1 MTPMRR
7 SQNWLP
13 YVFNDLF
20 DNDWMIKANSTAP
33 AINVIESDKDYRVE
47 VAAPGMTKNDFN
59 IKIDENNNLVVSMEK
74 KEEKNEDKK
83 DGRYLRREFSYS
95 KFQQTM
101 VLPDNVEKDKIE
113 AKVENGVLSISI
125 PKRTEEE
132 AKMAEKVIEIK
143 GMMCGHCEAHVKKAL
158 EALEGVASAEASHE
172 KGTAVVQLSGS
183 VDDAALKMA
192 VEEEGYEVT
201 GIR

>member
-1 MTPMRR
+1 
-7 SQNWLP
+7 
-13 YVFNDLF
+13 
-20 DNDWMIKANSTAP
+20 MITENSTAP

-143 GMMCGHCEAHVKKAL
+143 
-158 EALEGVASAEASHE
+158 
-172 KGTAVVQLSGS
+172 
-183 VDDAALKMA
+183 
-192 VEEEGYEVT
+192 
-201 GIR
+201 

>member
-33 AINVIESDKDYRVE
+33 AINVIESEKDYRVE
-47 VAAPGMTKNDFN
+47 VAAPGMTKDDFN
-59 IKIDENNNLVVSMEK
+59 IRIDENDNLVVSMEK

-83 DGRYLRREFSYS
+83 EGRYLRREFSYS

-101 VLPDNVEKDKIE
+101 LLPDDADKEKIN
-113 AKVENGVLSISI
+113 AQVENGVLKVNI
-125 PKRTEEE
+125 PKVVKTQPSE
-132 AKMAEKVIEIK
+132 AHKVIEIK
-143 GMMCGHCEAHVKKAL
+143 
-158 EALEGVASAEASHE
+158 
-172 KGTAVVQLSGS
+172 
-183 VDDAALKMA
+183 
-192 VEEEGYEVT
+192 
-201 GIR
+201 

>member
-1 MTPMRR
+1 
-7 SQNWLP
+7 
-13 YVFNDLF
+13 
-20 DNDWMIKANSTAP
+20 
-33 AINVIESDKDYRVE
+33 
-47 VAAPGMTKNDFN
+47 
-59 IKIDENNNLVVSMEK
+59 MEK

-132 AKMAEKVIEIK
+132 VKMAEKVIEIK
-143 GMMCGHCEAHVKKAL
+143 
-158 EALEGVASAEASHE
+158 
-172 KGTAVVQLSGS
+172 
-183 VDDAALKMA
+183 
-192 VEEEGYEVT
+192 
-201 GIR
+201 

>member
-59 IKIDENNNLVVSMEK
+59 IKIDEKKSKSFLEYCLTKK

-143 GMMCGHCEAHVKKAL
+143 
-158 EALEGVASAEASHE
+158 
-172 KGTAVVQLSGS
+172 
-183 VDDAALKMA
+183 
-192 VEEEGYEVT
+192 
-201 GIR
+201 

>member
-125 PKRTEEE
+125 YADLARFADSKIFCWIASTFSPSR
-132 AKMAEKVIEIK
+132 AAREILADV
-143 GMMCGHCEAHVKKAL
+143 CDH
-158 EALEGVASAEASHE
+158 ASAVSRAFEA
-172 KGTAVVQLSGS
+172 
-183 VDDAALKMA
+183 
-192 VEEEGYEVT
+192 
-201 GIR
+201 I

>member
-74 KEEKNEDKK
+74 KEEK
-83 DGRYLRREFSYS
+83 
-95 KFQQTM
+95 FQQTM

-143 GMMCGHCEAHVKKAL
+143 
-158 EALEGVASAEASHE
+158 
-172 KGTAVVQLSGS
+172 
-183 VDDAALKMA
+183 
-192 VEEEGYEVT
+192 
-201 GIR
+201 

>member
-33 AINVIESDKDYRVE
+33 AINVIESEKDYRVE
-47 VAAPGMTKNDFN
+47 VAAPGMTKADFN
-59 IKIDENNNLVVSMEK
+59 IRIDENDNLVVSMEK

-83 DGRYLRREFSYS
+83 EGRYLRREFSYS

-101 VLPDNVEKDKIE
+101 VLPENAEKEKIE
-113 AKVENGVLSISI
+113 AKVENGVLNIII
-125 PKRTEEE
+125 PKMSEE
-132 AKMAEKVIEIK
+132 AAKKAEKIIEIK
-143 GMMCGHCEAHVKKAL
+143 
-158 EALEGVASAEASHE
+158 
-172 KGTAVVQLSGS
+172 
-183 VDDAALKMA
+183 
-192 VEEEGYEVT
+192 
-201 GIR
+201 

>member
-83 DGRYLRREFSYS
+83 DGRISETRILIIASSNKPWFCL
-95 KFQQTM
+95 TM
-101 VLPDNVEKDKIE
+101 LEKDKIE
-113 AKVENGVLSISI
+113 AKG
-125 PKRTEEE
+125 
-132 AKMAEKVIEIK
+132 
-143 GMMCGHCEAHVKKAL
+143 
-158 EALEGVASAEASHE
+158 
-172 KGTAVVQLSGS
+172 
-183 VDDAALKMA
+183 
-192 VEEEGYEVT
+192 
-201 GIR
+201 

>member
-74 KEEKNEDKK
+74 KEEHKDENKN
-83 DGRYLRREFSYS
+83 GRYLRREFSYTQ
-95 KFQQTM
+95 FRQNM
-101 VLPDNVEKDKIE
+101 ILPDNIDKDKIE
-113 AKVENGVLSISI
+113 AKVENGILTIDI
-125 PKRTEEE
+125 PKKEIIP
-132 AKMAEKVIEIK
+132 EKPAVRNIE
-143 GMMCGHCEAHVKKAL
+143 VK
-158 EALEGVASAEASHE
+158 
-172 KGTAVVQLSGS
+172 
-183 VDDAALKMA
+183 
-192 VEEEGYEVT
+192 
-201 GIR
+201 

>member
-74 KEEKNEDKK
+74 K

-143 GMMCGHCEAHVKKAL
+143 
-158 EALEGVASAEASHE
+158 
-172 KGTAVVQLSGS
+172 
-183 VDDAALKMA
+183 
-192 VEEEGYEVT
+192 
-201 GIR
+201 